1 MHLLSLSR
9 SIFNVLHGSS
19 DDHCH
24 TSTFQWEFGR
34 ATGVIELHV
43 GHFLHFVVQQPFT
56 ETANACS
63 LNLKRSSVGCR
74 LEVILVVEHPDKR
87 VLASD
92 DEVRMTS
99 LEIRFQLLDQTVEIS
114 YGTISKYNPTRKQVR
129 KVSSRQKKLFFC
141 HRAQQK

>member
-1 MHLLSLSR
+1 MIIVTPPH
-9 SIFNVLHGSS
+9 FNGNLG
-19 DDHCH
+19 
-24 TSTFQWEFGR
+24 
-34 ATGVIELHV
+34 AGVIELHV

-92 DEVRMTS
+92 DEVRMAS
-99 LEIRFQLLDQTVEIS
+99 LEILSQVRDQTVEIR

-129 KVSSRQKKLFFC
+129 NVSSRQKKLFFLSSC
-141 HRAQQK
+141 ATKMNFLTCCLACSS